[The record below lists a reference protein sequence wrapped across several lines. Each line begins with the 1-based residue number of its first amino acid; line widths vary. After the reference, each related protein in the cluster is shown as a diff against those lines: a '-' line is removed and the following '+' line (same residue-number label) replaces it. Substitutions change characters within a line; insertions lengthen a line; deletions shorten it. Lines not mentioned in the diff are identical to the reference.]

1 MSVAAAPLRSP
12 RTRALERLA
21 QAGLFVFGIVMALV
35 GAVVPALSERLSLTL
50 GEVGTLFFVMNFAM
64 LVASLVLGLV
74 MDRFGLKAPLAI
86 GSALVAVGLAMI
98 GGADRFAVLLGAVT
112 CLGLG
117 GGSVNGSA
125 NTLAA
130 DLYDDPRRKAAAL
143 NLLGVF
149 FGFGALFLPFGLGAL
164 TSVFGMAGVLYVAA
178 APCVLV
184 AIAAVILVF
193 PAPKQRHGFPLA
205 EMPRFVRMPLVLAF
219 GFLLFFESGNE
230 FALGGYISTFL
241 ARDLGL
247 SVAAASYCLA
257 AYWAAIMVVRMVLS
271 RLLLRTSAAAVVIAS
286 AGGAAACAL
295 LIAVA
300 PNAPVAIAAAVLT
313 GLALGGVFPT
323 VLGMAAARFEEH
335 SGTVFGILFTI
346 GLCGGMTIPW
356 IAGQLAE
363 AAGLR
368 AAFALVAANFV
379 AVALLGSV
387 ARRLNAGSLPR

>member
-1 MSVAAAPLRSP
+1 LTGTAA
-12 RTRALERLA
+12 
-21 QAGLFVFGIVMALV
+21 
-35 GAVVPALSERLSLTL
+35 
-50 GEVGTLFFVMNFAM
+50 
-64 LVASLVLGLV
+64 
-74 MDRFGLKAPLAI
+74 
-86 GSALVAVGLAMI
+86 
-98 GGADRFAVLLGAVT
+98 RFATLLPAVT

-130 DLYDDPRRKAAAL
+130 DLYDDARRKAAAL

-164 TSVFGMAGVLYVAA
+164 TSVFGMAGVLYAA
-178 APCVLV
+178 AALCLLV
-184 AIAAVILVF
+184 AIAAAALVF
-193 PAPKQRHGFPLA
+193 PPPKQGHGFPLA

-219 GFLLFFESGNE
+219 AFLLFFESGNE

-241 ARDLGL
+241 ARDMGL

-257 AYWAAIMVVRMVLS
+257 AYWAAIMAVRMVLS
-271 RLLLRTSAAAVVIAS
+271 RLLLHTSASTVVIAS
-286 AGGAAACAL
+286 AVGAAGCAL
-295 LIAVA
+295 LIAAATNALVA
-300 PNAPVAIAAAVLT
+300 TLAAVLT

-323 VLGMAAARFEEH
+323 VLGMAAARFDEH

-363 AAGLR
+363 GAGLR

-379 AVALLGSV
+379 AVAVLGSV
-387 ARRLNAGSLPR
+387 ARRVDAD

>member
-1 MSVAAAPLRSP
+1 VNVAARSVRSP
-12 RTRALERLA
+12 RTAALERLA

-35 GAVVPALSERLSLTL
+35 GAVVPALSERLALTL
-50 GEVGTLFFVMNFAM
+50 GEIGTLFFVMNFAM
-64 LVASLVLGLV
+64 LLASLVLGLV

-86 GSALVAVGLAMI
+86 GAALVAVGLALI
-98 GGADRFAVLLGAVT
+98 GSADRFGMLLGAVT

-164 TSVFGMAGVLYVAA
+164 TSVLGMAHVLHAA
-178 APCVLV
+178 AGLCVLV
-184 AIAAVILVF
+184 AAAAATIAF

-205 EMPRFVRMPLVLAF
+205 ELPRFVRMPLVLTF

-241 ARDLGL
+241 ARDTGL

-257 AYWAAIMVVRMVLS
+257 AYWAAIMGVRMVLS
-271 RLLLRTSAAAVVIAS
+271 RLLLRTSPAAVVIAS
-286 AGGAAACAL
+286 AVAAAAGAL
-295 LIAVA
+295 LIAVS
-300 PNAPVAIAAAVLT
+300 PNAPVAVAAAVLT
-313 GLALGGVFPT
+313 GAALGGVFPT

-356 IAGQLAE
+356 VAGHLAE
-363 AAGLR
+363 GAGLR
-368 AAFALVAANFV
+368 VAFVLVAANFV
-379 AVALLGSV
+379 AVAVLGSV
-387 ARRLNAGSLPR
+387 ARRLNAD